1 MFRMTFAAAGLVLA
15 ISTAGAALAQ
25 PIAVVVEIKTPPPIT
40 RPILEGEFRKAAPTY
55 QKIPGLIRK
64 YFTVTGDTFGGIYLW
79 KDRAAAEAWFSDA
92 WRARAKAAYG
102 SEPTVS
108 YYDAPLIIEG
118 VNPGGAR

>member
-1 MFRMTFAAAGLVLA
+1 MFHKTFAAASLLLA

-25 PIAVVVEIKTPPPIT
+25 PVAVVVVIKTPPPIT

-64 YFTVTGDTFGGIYLW
+64 YFTATGDTFGGIYLW

-92 WRARAKAAYG
+92 WRARARTTYG
-102 SEPTVS
+102 SEPSVS

-118 VNPGGAR
+118 ANVGGAP